1 MRRKALPREIP
12 PPLELECLRVLWQIG
27 EGTVHDVR
35 ETLAERREL
44 AYTTVMTLL
53 DRLARKGTVSRTKSG
68 RSFLY
73 APVVARDVLR
83 QAAIRELV
91 DAYFDGDAQNLRLWL
106 AGSPPAALSPLE
118 AHEDRN
124 LDTALL

>member
-1 MRRKALPREIP
+1 MRRKAAPRDIP

-35 ETLAERREL
+35 EVLAERRDL

-53 DRLARKGTVSRTKSG
+53 DRLARKGTVSRVKSG

-73 APVVARDVLR
+73 APAVERDVLR
-83 QAAIRELV
+83 QAAVRELV
-91 DAYFDGDAQNLRLWL
+91 DLYFDGDEPALRAWL
-106 AGSPPAALSPLE
+106 FGTTPAALAPAAAPE
-118 AHEDRN
+118 RN